1 MKKLLI
7 SLAVTASIIAIPARA
22 TSQTTILT
30 ILPTAT
36 TTMTIAGYIAE
47 YSAEFGVASSTLNA
61 VIKCESGG
69 DKNAVGDFG
78 TSFGLVQ
85 IHLPS
90 HPELTKDQAFD
101 PAFSI
106 RYLAKKI
113 SENKG
118 SMWTC
123 YRQFKLSTSIP

>member
-1 MKKLLI
+1 
-7 SLAVTASIIAIPARA
+7 
-22 TSQTTILT
+22 
-30 ILPTAT
+30 
-36 TTMTIAGYIAE
+36 MTIAGYIAE

-113 SENKG
+113 SIG
-118 SMWTC
+118 HGYLWTC
-123 YRQFKLSTSIP
+123 FRALRV